1 MKQYDVVIVG
11 AGIAGLTS
19 AIYSARANKK
29 TLVLE
34 GKAYG
39 GQILTTMKI
48 ANYPGA
54 PNVSGPELME
64 RIYNQALGLGVEV
77 KFEEVIAISDGEV
90 KKVKTDEGEYEA
102 PAVILAVGAEDQE
115 MEIPR
120 EKELV
125 GRGVSYC
132 ATCDGAFY
140 KDKAVAVVGGGNSA
154 LYETLYL
161 ADLASKIYLIH
172 RRDEFRADAFLVD
185 KVRGLSNVEIVLGF
199 QPAEILGEEK
209 VEGLKLVPSGLVS
222 GVDVSREIEVE
233 GIFVAIGKRPATK
246 KYAELVKL
254 NEKGYIV
261 ASEDCKTSCP
271 GIFAAGD
278 CRTKDI
284 RQLITAAGD
293 GAVAAK
299 MAVEYLG

>member
-1 MKQYDVVIVG
+1 MKRYDVVIVG
-11 AGIAGLTS
+11 AGMAGLTS

-77 KFEEVIAISDGEV
+77 KFEEVIEIGDGEV

-102 PAVILAVGAEDQE
+102 LAVILAVGAEDQE

-140 KDKAVAVVGGGNSA
+140 KDKVVAVVGGGNSA

-185 KVRGLSNVEIVLGF
+185 KVKGLSNVEMVLGF

-209 VEGLKLVPSGLVS
+209 VGGLKLVPSGLVS
-222 GVDVSREIEVE
+222 SVDASREIEVE

-246 KYAELVKL
+246 KYTELVNL

-278 CRTKDI
+278 CRTKEI
-284 RQLITAAGD
+284 RQLITAASD

>member
-1 MKQYDVVIVG
+1 MIDVIIVG
-11 AGIAGLTS
+11 GGMAGLTA
-19 AIYSARANKK
+19 AIYTARAGLK

-39 GQILTTMKI
+39 GQILTTMKV
-48 ANYPGA
+48 ANYPGLPA
-54 PNVSGPELME
+54 ISGQDLME
-64 RIYNQALGLGVEV
+64 KIHQQALDFGVEA
-77 KFEEVIAISDGEV
+77 KYEEVLEIIDGDV

-102 PAVILAVGAEDQE
+102 RAVILAVGAEDQE

-120 EKELV
+120 EKELA

-140 KDKAVAVVGGGNSA
+140 KDKAVAVIGGGNSA

-161 ADLASKIYLIH
+161 ADLAAKVYLVH

-185 KVRGLSNVEIVLGF
+185 KIKALANVEMVLGYT
-199 QPAEILGEEK
+199 PVEILGKER
-209 VEGLKLVPSGLVS
+209 VEGLKLSPSGLVA
-222 GVDVSREIEVE
+222 GVDDEREIEVQ
-233 GIFVAIGKRPATK
+233 GIFVAIGKRPATR
-246 KYAELVKL
+246 KYADLVELD
-254 NEKGYIV
+254 EKGYIV
-261 ASEDCKTSCP
+261 TGEDCKTSCP
-271 GIFAAGD
+271 GVFAAGD
-278 CRTKDI
+278 CRTKEV

-299 MAVEYLG
+299 MVGEFLK

>member
-11 AGIAGLTS
+11 AGMAGLTS
-19 AIYSARANKK
+19 AIYSARANRK

-77 KFEEVIAISDGEV
+77 KFEEVIEISNGEM

-102 PAVILAVGAEDQE
+102 LAVILAVGAEDQE

-120 EKELV
+120 ERELV
-125 GRGVSYC
+125 GHGVSYC

-185 KVRGLSNVEIVLGF
+185 KVNGLSNVEMVLGF
-199 QPAEILGEEK
+199 QPAEILGEER

-222 GVDVSREIEVE
+222 GVDASREIEVD

-261 ASEDCKTSCP
+261 ASEDCKTSCS
-271 GIFAAGD
+271 GVFAAGD